1 MKEAVS
7 LGMEIY
13 EDMFKE
19 ITRKLYGDDKDM
31 NDSLQTVP
39 QYNNGSVKR
48 DEVPHSISSFSLNS
62 LMDSS
67 YSHSSLQSPLF
78 DGKYKPEEDRWISS
92 EESLP
97 WTSSKIASYN
107 NSQKLFRCNE
117 CECVGYLS
125 RVAEHWLGTHAN
137 LRVFQCPQ
145 CPYASAWARCV
156 RMHLARQHNICPE
169 QNGESV
175 TTFWKE
181 SPVLEEVTKYLQRL
195 KSKVEDES
203 ISSQNEMKQESL
215 HYSSSPTPSTNPI
228 NNSTGTQTQ
237 ETQTTATTPPQTNT
251 KPITDTTTPK
261 RYNCSYCHYATDR
274 RDLFTRHENIHKDEK
289 PFHCYVC
296 FKQFNRADHIKKHF
310 LRMHREQQ
318 YDMSKTKREVN
329 SNNQLPPPS
338 AEYLQNK
345 QKAENEREIVRQ
357 PLNIPGYPIRQEDG
371 KRSPRRKPGEKR
383 YSCCYCSWSGVDNW
397 CLKRHLNTHLKP
409 FNCTLCE
416 YKAARSERLSL
427 HLTKV
432 HNKHPCSRCSF
443 LADDQTSLTTH
454 QQQEH
459 NM

>member
-1 MKEAVS
+1 
-7 LGMEIY
+7 MEIY

-19 ITRKLYGDDKDM
+19 ITRKLYGDDKDT
-31 NDSLQTVP
+31 NDSLQMVP
-39 QYNNGSVKR
+39 QYSSGNVKK
-48 DEVPHSISSFSLNS
+48 DETTV
-62 LMDSS
+62 
-67 YSHSSLQSPLF
+67 F
-78 DGKYKPEEDRWISS
+78 DGKHKPNEDRWISS
-92 EESLP
+92 EESIP

-107 NSQKLFRCNE
+107 SSQKLFRCNE

-156 RMHLARQHNICPE
+156 RMHLARQHNVCPE

-175 TTFWKE
+175 ATFWKE

-195 KSKVEDES
+195 KAKIENEPPPDEVK
-203 ISSQNEMKQESL
+203 SQE
-215 HYSSSPTPSTNPI
+215 PI
-228 NNSTGTQTQ
+228 TYNSTPAPLNNTVNSSTQTQ
-237 ETQTTATTPPQTNT
+237 TQSQT
-251 KPITDTTTPK
+251 KPPTENSK
-261 RYNCSYCHYATDR
+261 RYNCTYCHYATDR

-310 LRMHREQQ
+310 LRMHREHQ
-318 YDMSKTKREVN
+318 YDMSRTKRETSSN
-329 SNNQLPPPS
+329 SQFPPPITD
-338 AEYLQNK
+338 YLKK
-345 QKAENEREIVRQ
+345 QKTENEREVVRQ
-357 PLNIPGYPIRQEDG
+357 PLNIPGYPIRPEDS

-383 YSCCYCSWSGVDNW
+383 YTCCYCTWSGVDNW

-409 FNCTLCE
+409 FTCSLCE

-427 HLTKV
+427 HLFKV

-443 LADDQTSLTTH
+443 LTDDQASLTAH
-454 QQQEH
+454 QQQQH